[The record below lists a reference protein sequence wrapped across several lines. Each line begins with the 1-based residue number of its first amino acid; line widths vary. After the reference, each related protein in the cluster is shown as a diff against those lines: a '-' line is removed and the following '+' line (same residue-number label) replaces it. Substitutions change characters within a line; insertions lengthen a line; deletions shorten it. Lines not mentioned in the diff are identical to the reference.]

1 MKSELPMKSIRFINT
16 ELWGINRFKTNPAT
30 KAPIICST
38 PATSAK
44 KAEKKTTDSTKIYWE
59 DFSLSNFFKN
69 HRVIRGTTINIMIEK
84 KANEV
89 SRRTQNV
96 TSNCPLDALEIIAK
110 IIKTAVSVRMVPP
123 TVIATELCLDKPNLL
138 IMGYA
143 TKVCVANMLDVN
155 KLASGER
162 CNP

>member
-1 MKSELPMKSIRFINT
+1 MKSIRFINT
-16 ELWGINRFKTNPAT
+16 ELCGIKRFKTNPAT
-30 KAPIICST
+30 KAPIMCST

-44 KAEKKTTDSTKIYWE
+44 KAEKKTTDSTKIYCD

-84 KANEV
+84 KAKEV
-89 SRRTQNV
+89 SNRTQNV
-96 TSNCPLDALEIIAK
+96 TSNCPLDALDIMAK
-110 IIKTAVSVRMVPP
+110 IINTAVSVKIVPP
-123 TVIATELCLDKPNLL
+123 TVIATELCLERPNLL
-138 IMGYA
+138 IIGYA

-155 KLASGER
+155 KLARGDK